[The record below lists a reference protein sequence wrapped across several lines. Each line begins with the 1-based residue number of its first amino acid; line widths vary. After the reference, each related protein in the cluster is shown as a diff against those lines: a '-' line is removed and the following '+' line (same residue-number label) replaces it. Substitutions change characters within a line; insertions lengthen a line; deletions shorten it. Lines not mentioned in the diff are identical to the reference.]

1 MPPSGSNTALTGL
14 SCVAT
19 AVLWCSN
26 VVRCSVHRSLY
37 SYLLDRD
44 KDREFL
50 RVLSLERDRYLRF
63 SLDGDLVEQKKI
75 IIIIMIINY

>member
-19 AVLWCSN
+19 AVVWCSS
-26 VVRCSVHRSLY
+26 VVRCSVSLY

-63 SLDGDLVEQKKI
+63 SLDGDLVEQKKSSSS
-75 IIIIMIINY
+75 